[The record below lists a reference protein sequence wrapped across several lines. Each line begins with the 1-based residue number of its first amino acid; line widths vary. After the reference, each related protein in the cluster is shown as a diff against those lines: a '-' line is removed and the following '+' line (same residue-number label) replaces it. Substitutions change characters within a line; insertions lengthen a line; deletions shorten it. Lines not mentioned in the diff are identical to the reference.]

1 CPLSCLQVIGLTVGN
16 NPTIT
21 NPFPAVEPAVVK
33 FICAVPSRFTLTPV
47 YGSPQLD
54 LSCPLLQQNKQV
66 VPVSNYRNPVLDLA
80 AYDQQGSKFDNFSSL
95 NIVWESTKAS
105 LATLAPDKPMELTLK
120 EDGSGQKKMH
130 GLQTIV
136 VHRQSG
142 TAAVSVTATG
152 YQQSHLKAAKVK
164 AM

>member
-1 CPLSCLQVIGLTVGN
+1 MPEPSSPLLFPHLPVFIIVQVIALTVGN

-66 VPVSNYRNPVLDLA
+66 VSLRSDRKRMCLCKLKNQCPDLHIRKKVSDL
-80 AYDQQGSKFDNFSSL
+80 
-95 NIVWESTKAS
+95 
-105 LATLAPDKPMELTLK
+105 
-120 EDGSGQKKMH
+120 
-130 GLQTIV
+130 LQV
-136 VHRQSG
+136 
-142 TAAVSVTATG
+142 
-152 YQQSHLKAAKVK
+152 
-164 AM
+164 

>member
-1 CPLSCLQVIGLTVGN
+1 SLIVQVIALTVGN

-21 NPFPAVEPAVVK
+21 NPFPAVESAVVK
-33 FICAVPSRFTLTPV
+33 FICAVPSRLTLTPV

-54 LSCPLLQQNKQV
+54 LSCPLLQQDKRV
-66 VPVSNYRNPVLDLA
+66 VPVSNNHNPVLDLA

-95 NIVWESTKAS
+95 SVVWESTKMS
-105 LATLAPDKPMELTLK
+105 LANIEADMPMELTLK

-130 GLQTIV
+130 GLQTV
-136 VHRQSG
+136 LVHHESG
-142 TAAVSVTATG
+142 TTAISATATG

-164 AM
+164 IL